1 MLTAYSPSLLCALK
15 GQNLKISYYTIIY
28 NICESNIVYTE
39 LQLMLENYSIP
50 AATINWY
57 FTAPFYKNNI
67 NSIMNPNIT
76 DT

>member
-1 MLTAYSPSLLCALK
+1 MTPYSPSVLCVLE

-28 NICESNIVYTE
+28 NIRESNIVYTA
-39 LQLMLENYSIP
+39 LQLVLENY
-50 AATINWY
+50 ALHATTINWY